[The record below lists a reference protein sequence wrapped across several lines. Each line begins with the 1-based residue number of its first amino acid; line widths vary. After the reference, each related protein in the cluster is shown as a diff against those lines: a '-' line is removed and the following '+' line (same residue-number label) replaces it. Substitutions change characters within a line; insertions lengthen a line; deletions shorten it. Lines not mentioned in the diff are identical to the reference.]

1 MTDRQQQLGSLRTN
15 PDIDVLIVGGGIN
28 GIGTF
33 RDLAANGVDVLL
45 VEQNDFCS
53 GTSAT
58 SSHMLHGGIRYL
70 ENGEFRLVNEA
81 LHERNRLLR
90 NAPHYAKPLR
100 TTIPMF
106 KTFSGFLNAPL
117 KFMGLLDKPSE
128 RGSAVIRIGLIIYD
142 WFTRNDRA
150 MPTHTFKGKRE
161 SLKAFPELN
170 PNINST
176 ATYYDGYM
184 TSPERIAV
192 ELALDGEK
200 GQAESR
206 AFAVNYLK
214 LEAASGN
221 TVRLLD
227 EASDESLD
235 VRPKIVINAAGPW
248 IDIANGKMK
257 KDTQFIGGTKGSHIV
272 VDNPKLFEATAG
284 SEFFFENEDGRITLI
299 FPWLDR
305 VIMGTTDIRVDEPA
319 TVMDDSELEY
329 IMSIRDHIFPN
340 INVTEDDIVFTFS
353 GVRPLPRADA
363 NTTGQISRDHSMR
376 VMEADDT
383 LDFPVLSLVGGK
395 WTTYRA
401 FGEQVTDAVLER
413 LGKTRQTNTRDL
425 PIGGGA
431 EYPSTD
437 KSRQDFLTNNA
448 ERLGISKHRLEQLLD
463 RYGTLSLTIA
473 EFISEGE
480 DRQVS
485 ALKGYS
491 IREIMYL
498 AENEKVINLDDILL
512 RRSTLAWRGLVT
524 LEALEDI
531 AKAVQPVLGWSDQET
546 KAQVERTLDLLKRT
560 HRVELRP
567 EANPALVP
575 TSAAT

>member
-128 RGSAVIRIGLIIYD
+128 RGSAVIRIGLIVYD

-437 KSRQDFLTNNA
+437 KARQDFLTNNA

-531 AKAVQPVLGWSDQET
+531 AKAVQSVLGWSDQET